1 MLQEVVMGDIRHYGL
16 QDVVV
21 GDTTLFWVTRE
32 VVVGDTK
39 SLWVTGSRGLQEV
52 VVGDMSHCG

>member
-1 MLQEVVMGDIRHYGL
+1 MGDIRHYGL

-32 VVVGDTK
+32 VVVGD
-39 SLWVTGSRGLQEV
+39 
-52 VVGDMSHCG
+52 MSHCG